1 MPFRLRD
8 DARKWFSELEGKPPV
23 KSLFDLYYFCLMA
36 GLTTGRR
43 SDPKQGGRTAPEFVQ
58 NFIEDFRPAQ
68 RLIIG
73 LLIVV
78 ELQRLGINLHEKA
91 SVRATIRQL
100 VDPQSATNLTDEG
113 MRLLNAYA
121 SGGYDYI
128 SEMRSSKPYSGDEF
142 LRDFV
147 AFIAKGA
154 DQNPMVLTNP

>member
-36 GLTTGRR
+36 GLTTRRR
-43 SDPKQGGRTAPEFVQ
+43 SDPTQGGRTAPEFVQ
-58 NFIEDFRPAQ
+58 NFIEDYRPAQ

-73 LLIVV
+73 LLIVA

-128 SEMRSSKPYSGDEF
+128 SEMRSSKPYSVDEF

-147 AFIAKGA
+147 ALIAKGA